1 MSLPRLD
8 FYALTHNVATWPWP
22 GKALLA
28 CALAGLLLVVGD
40 AWLLSPSRERLRV
53 LETRETALQQ
63 QLAQRADLAAGLEVR
78 AQQFSAMEHKAA
90 AVLGAIPGQPEVP
103 GLLEDITRLA
113 ASNGLVVEGI
123 TVLDEQPRAFLI
135 EQPVQ
140 IGASGAYH
148 DLAMFVAALGGL
160 SRIVT
165 VHDVA
170 LRPDGALLHLE
181 LLARAY
187 RGESRGERSLD
198 SEASLA
204 YDSSARR
211 DPFLPPASQN
221 DWISGQPALAPD
233 PARSRGKLEGLA
245 TDQFEMVG
253 TLSRGGQV
261 FALLRAASE
270 VYRLAVGDYLGQN
283 HGRVRAIHEGH
294 IELVELFPDG
304 QGAWLERPR
313 TLKLNVNS

>member
-187 RGESRGERSLD
+187 RGESLGKLSLD
-198 SEASLA
+198 SEARLA

>member
-8 FYALTHNVATWPWP
+8 FSALTYNAATWPWP
-22 GKALLA
+22 GKVLLA
-28 CALAGLLLVVGD
+28 CALACLLMVVGE
-40 AWLLSPSRERLRV
+40 AWYLSPSRERLHV
-53 LETRETALQQ
+53 VEAREVALQQ
-63 QLAQRADLAAGLEVR
+63 QLAQRADVAASLEARTRQFGVMEQQAAGL
-78 AQQFSAMEHKAA
+78 
-90 AVLGAIPGQPEVP
+90 LGRISGQSEVP
-103 GLLEDITRLA
+103 AFLEDITRLA
-113 ASNGLVVEGI
+113 AANGLVVEGI
-123 TVLDEQPRAFLI
+123 TVLDEQSRSFLI

-140 IGASGAYH
+140 IGASGVYH

-170 LRPDGALLHLE
+170 LRPDGALLHLN
-181 LLARAY
+181 LLAKTY
-187 RGESRGERSLD
+187 RRDSPRGQAIDPGARFAD
-198 SEASLA
+198 
-204 YDSSARR
+204 DSSSRR
-211 DPFLPPASQN
+211 DPFQPFALQVERVL
-221 DWISGQPALAPD
+221 GRPALAPD
-233 PARSRGKLEGLA
+233 PTRIRGKLEGLA

-270 VYRLAVGDYLGQN
+270 VYRLAVGDYLGPN
-283 HGRVRAIHEGH
+283 HGRVNAIHDGH
-294 IELVELFPDG
+294 IELVELFPDE